1 MKVTEQLRSNNASF
15 WLFGICC
22 FMFGMV
28 AGFFLAPIKKG
39 FRIGCDNTITN
50 TECANNNSAEA
61 DKMPKR
67 SNKKIDD
74 IDIKI

>member
-1 MKVTEQLRSNNASF
+1 MKITEQLRSNNASF

-22 FMFGMV
+22 FLFGMV

-39 FRIGCDNTITN
+39 FRIGCDNNITN
-50 TECANNNSAEA
+50 TECANGYG
-61 DKMPKR
+61 DKPEKR
-67 SNKKIDD
+67 AKNKQIDD